1 MFLIMNLSQAKEQIF
16 SADSLTVD
24 EFASSEVKNL
34 CDLMNAIF
42 AEAVSSE
49 VQKLCAVKCSRR
61 RHKCIM
67 LSEKEGWMMHG
78 LETIDRVIGQEILWR

>member
-49 VQKLCAVKCSRR
+49 VRKLCAEKCKGCELDS
-61 RHKCIM
+61 
-67 LSEKEGWMMHG
+67 LVGEG
-78 LETIDRVIGQEILWR
+78 TNV